1 MIYTRASYV
10 VEPQR
15 GAVFLFSISHGAV
28 RCGFYFFRIVRC
40 GAVRFSLSQNHTVRC
55 GVDYIFKE
63 SYGAMRCG
71 HPMNSFFLWCG

>member
-1 MIYTRASYV
+1 MIYTRASYGV
-10 VEPQR
+10 KPHR